1 MAFFGEG
8 LLGEGAAATGVG
20 EASGSFGATGV
31 GGAAFSGEGAAGLDA
46 DGRRR
51 GGSGS
56 RSGFA
61 ASLSVSRACSCERLW
76 FGVSVAGAAG
86 VGRAAGVVCGPA
98 GVFCGPAGVGLG
110 GVCGFFGFGEAAV
123 GFLGEVSLCFSA
135 TGAALGEASGFGKK
149 LGLFGCRGAASAASG
164 FGGASAFSGD
174 GRLGAGAFAFF

>member
-31 GGAAFSGEGAAGLDA
+31 GGAVFSGEGDFGA

-149 LGLFGCRGAASAASG
+149 LGLFGCRGAAAASG

-174 GRLGAGAFAFF
+174 GRVGAGAFAFF

>member
-31 GGAAFSGEGAAGLDA
+31 GGAAFSGEGAVGLDA

-98 GVFCGPAGVGLG
+98 GIGFG
-110 GVCGFFGFGEAAV
+110 GVCGFSGFGEAAA
-123 GFLGEVSLCFSA
+123 GFLGEASCFLGEGCGA
-135 TGAALGEASGFGKK
+135 GAASAFGKK
-149 LGLFGCRGAASAASG
+149 LGLFGCRGAASASG

>member
-1 MAFFGEG
+1 MAGSG
-8 LLGEGAAATGVG
+8 LGGVGAAATGFG

-31 GGAAFSGEGAAGLDA
+31 GGAAFSGEAGFGA

-98 GVFCGPAGVGLG
+98 GVGLG
-110 GVCGFFGFGEAAV
+110 GVCGF
-123 GFLGEVSLCFSA
+123 
-135 TGAALGEASGFGKK
+135 
-149 LGLFGCRGAASAASG
+149 SG
-164 FGGASAFSGD
+164 FGGDATSHAGTTEEEPCSNRGLCDKVTGQCTCFHGYGMSNGLG
-174 GRLGAGAFAFF
+174 GRGTIADCGYKLEVV